1 MVNKIFAKNI
11 KIPESNDLS
20 VRFVRLESAYS
31 NTISD
36 VAMGAA
42 SGLSDHDFSFSAV
55 FTHIYIW
62 DVKWPEA
69 AGTGRLFKIPDD
81 MESVNMLISPTG
93 QPSKRKYDTRHI
105 VMKLSF

>member
-11 KIPESNDLS
+11 KSAESNDLS
-20 VRFVRLESAYS
+20 DRFVRLESAYS

-42 SGLSDHDFSFSAV
+42 SGLSDHDCSFSAV
-55 FTHIYIW
+55 R

-69 AGTGRLFKIPDD
+69 AGTGHLF
-81 MESVNMLISPTG
+81 
-93 QPSKRKYDTRHI
+93 
-105 VMKLSF
+105 

>member
-11 KIPESNDLS
+11 NSAESNDLS
-20 VRFVRLESAYS
+20 DRFVRLESAYS

-42 SGLSDHDFSFSAV
+42 SVLSDHDFSFSAV
-55 FTHIYIW
+55 FTHILHQ
-62 DVKWPEA
+62 
-69 AGTGRLFKIPDD
+69 GRK
-81 MESVNMLISPTG
+81 MARSSISPTG